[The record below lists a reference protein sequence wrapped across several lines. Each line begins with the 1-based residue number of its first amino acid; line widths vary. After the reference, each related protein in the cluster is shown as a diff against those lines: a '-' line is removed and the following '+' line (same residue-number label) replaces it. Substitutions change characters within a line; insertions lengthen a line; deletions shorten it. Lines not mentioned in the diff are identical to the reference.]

1 MMMLKGLCRVLL
13 MGVCLL
19 LACRMSAKSTPPTD
33 PAAARVIP
41 AFVVPAN
48 RPDVAHE
55 RFMVIGDMGTG
66 RPSQHRVAAAMALRA
81 REEPVDFILTVGD
94 NFYLNGVQ
102 SSDDPQWQTKFEEVY
117 SDPSLQVPFF
127 PSLGNHD
134 HYGNPQAQ
142 IDYGRNHPRWNM
154 PAFHYTFTRELGDGT
169 QVQFFAVDSNP
180 IHEQDP
186 AAAAQLAWL
195 DKQLA
200 NSRAR
205 WKIVYGHHSL
215 YGHNPRRGHNAT
227 MIARLEPLLVKH
239 GVDVY
244 FAGHDHTLEMIKP
257 IHGVHYVISGAA
269 AGPDW
274 AYSVN
279 WTDESFY
286 AATLGG
292 FTLCTVSANA
302 LVVEF
307 VRLDG
312 RTQYAHTITKHP

>member
-1 MMMLKGLCRVLL
+1 MMMLKGLCRVSLV
-13 MGVCLL
+13 GVCSL
-19 LACRMSAKSTPPTD
+19 LACRTSGKFTPPTD

-41 AFVVPAN
+41 AFAVSADK
-48 RPDVAHE
+48 PDVARE

-66 RPSQHRVAAAMALRA
+66 RHDQHQVATAMALRA

-94 NFYLNGVQ
+94 NFYPNGVQ
-102 SSDDPQWQTKFEEVY
+102 SPDDAQWQTKFEAVY
-117 SDPSLQVPFF
+117 SDPSLKVPFF
-127 PSLGNHD
+127 ASLGNHD

-142 IDYGRNHPRWNM
+142 IDYGRKHSRWNM
-154 PAFHYTFTRELGDGT
+154 PAFHYTFTRELRDGT

-180 IHEQDP
+180 IHEKEP
-186 AAAAQLAWL
+186 AADAQLNWL
-195 DKQLA
+195 DEQLA
-200 NSRAR
+200 ISRAR
-205 WKIVYGHHSL
+205 WKIVYGHHGL
-215 YGHNPRRGHNAT
+215 YGHNPRRGNNAT
-227 MIARLEPLLVKH
+227 MIAKLEPLLVEH

-244 FAGHDHTLEMIKP
+244 FAGHDHFLDMIKP

-274 AYSVN
+274 AYAVQ
-279 WTDESFY
+279 WTDESYY

-292 FTLCTVSANA
+292 FTLCTISADA

-312 RTQYAHTITKHP
+312 KTEYAHTITKHP